1 MIAKY
6 KRVFRTMNFS
16 ELEDWYNS
24 ELKEAFAEN
33 ERKPFQDIVNL
44 IEEGKYE
51 VWGIFET
58 NNLLG
63 YASLWK
69 AQDIPL
75 ILLDYL
81 GVSAKLRNKG
91 IGADILKRLK
101 ALGVP
106 IVTESELPVK
116 GDLDSENSIRVRRIN
131 FYKRNGF
138 VPAYEM
144 ATCGMRWQAFLVNAD
159 DFSIEA
165 IMKWHKD
172 LYGVERKD
180 VKIPI
185 EKEQLPGMPYWMK

>member
-1 MIAKY
+1 MIAKH

-81 GVSAKLRNKG
+81 GVSAKLRNNG
-91 IGADILKRLK
+91 IGADILKQLK
-101 ALGVP
+101 ALEVP

-131 FYKRNGF
+131 FYQRNGF

-144 ATCGMRWQAFLVNAD
+144 ATCGMRWQALLVNAD
-159 DFSIEA
+159 DFPIEA
-165 IMKWHKD
+165 IMRWHKY

>member
-1 MIAKY
+1 MITKQ
-6 KRVFRTMNFS
+6 KRVFRTMNFP
-16 ELEDWYNS
+16 ELEYWYHF
-24 ELKEAFAEN
+24 ELKEAFTEN
-33 ERKPFQDIVNL
+33 ERKPFQDIVKL
-44 IEEGKYE
+44 IEQRKYE
-51 VWGIFET
+51 VWGMFEA

-69 AQDIPL
+69 AKEIPL

-81 GVSAKLRNKG
+81 GVSVKLRNNG
-91 IGADILKRLK
+91 IGADILKQLK
-101 ALGVP
+101 DLGIP
-106 IVTESELPVK
+106 IVTESELPVR
-116 GDLDSENSIRVRRIN
+116 GDLDSENSIRARRIN

-144 ATCGMRWQAFLVNAD
+144 ATCGMRWQALLMNAD
-159 DFSIEA
+159 DFPIES

-185 EKEQLPGMPYWMK
+185 EKGELPGMPYWM